1 MKKIAKTY
9 LFKFLLLLI
18 SVSIVYSPT
27 YGQKSSVYHQNPV
40 LGFIDGKQVTFEDVR
55 NKKTNDLS
63 LQLYQQLS
71 VRLMEYS
78 IKQLAKKHSEI
89 NLTPKRKVT
98 LKEIISFFE
107 QNNLHKRGTLDQLR
121 PQIKMFLQQQIH
133 NQHLLDQY
141 SLALEKGWVV
151 SHLKPPSEL
160 LLVGNIKTGY
170 LRGNKKSPVILLE
183 FSDYQCPFCGRV
195 QPTINRLINDYKDRV
210 TFGYRHF
217 PLSFHKEADEA
228 AIATE
233 CAREQDKFLE
243 LHLLLFSRQKSQTT
257 ADLKKYAREIK
268 VSSPEKFD
276 KCLDSE
282 KFRGLVEQDISDGSK
297 LGITGTPGFLVGTFN
312 PNTGEIKGEVLS
324 GAQPYNVFKKT
335 LDKYLS
341 RQQNL

>member
-1 MKKIAKTY
+1 MKKITKTS

-18 SVSIVYSPT
+18 SISIVNSPT
-27 YGQKSSVYHQNPV
+27 YGQKSYEYHQNPV

-63 LQLYQQLS
+63 LQLYKQLS

-78 IKQLAKKHSEI
+78 IKKLAKKHSEI
-89 NLTPKRKVT
+89 NLTPKKKVT

-107 QNNLHKRGTLDQLR
+107 QNNLHERGTLDQLR
-121 PQIKMFLQQQIH
+121 PQIKMFLQQQIQ

-170 LRGNKKSPVILLE
+170 LRGNKKSSVILLE

-243 LHLLLFSRQKSQTT
+243 LHLLLFSRQKAQTS
-257 ADLKKYAREIK
+257 ADLKKYARKIK

-282 KFRGLVEQDISDGSK
+282 KFRGLVEQDIRDGSR
-297 LGITGTPGFLVGTFN
+297 LGITGTPGFLIGAFN
-312 PNTGEIKGEVLS
+312 PKTGVIKGEVLS
-324 GAQPYNVFKKT
+324 GAQTYNVFKKT

-341 RQQNL
+341 RQ

>member
-1 MKKIAKTY
+1 MNKTAHTF
-9 LFKFLLLLI
+9 LFKLLLL
-18 SVSIVYSPT
+18 SIIIYIYYSPI
-27 YGQKSSVYHQNPV
+27 YGQKSSVYHPNPI
-40 LGFIDGKQVTFEDVR
+40 LGFVDGKQITFEDVR

-63 LQLYQQLS
+63 LKLYQQLS
-71 VRLMEYS
+71 VRMMEYS
-78 IKQLAKKHSEI
+78 IKKLAKKHSEI
-89 NLTPKRKVT
+89 NLTSKKKVT

-107 QNNLHKRGTLDQLR
+107 QNKLHERGTLDQLR
-121 PQIKMFLQQQIH
+121 PQIKIFLQQQIH

-170 LRGNKKSPVILLE
+170 LRGNKKSSVILLE

-233 CAREQDKFLE
+233 CA
-243 LHLLLFSRQKSQTT
+243 
-257 ADLKKYAREIK
+257 
-268 VSSPEKFD
+268 
-276 KCLDSE
+276 
-282 KFRGLVEQDISDGSK
+282 G
-297 LGITGTPGFLVGTFN
+297 N
-312 PNTGEIKGEVLS
+312 
-324 GAQPYNVFKKT
+324 KT
-335 LDKYLS
+335 NSLNCIFCYFHVKNHKHPLI
-341 RQQNL
+341 

>member
-1 MKKIAKTY
+1 MKNIAKTF

-18 SVSIVYSPT
+18 SISIKNSPT
-27 YGQKSSVYHQNPV
+27 YGQESSVYNQNPV

-63 LQLYQQLS
+63 LQLYKQLS
-71 VRLMEYS
+71 DRLMEYS
-78 IKQLAKKHSEI
+78 IKKLAKKHSEI
-89 NLTPKRKVT
+89 NLTPKKKVT

-107 QNNLHKRGTLDQLR
+107 QNNLQKRGTLDQLR
-121 PQIKMFLQQQIH
+121 PQIKIFLQQQIH

-170 LRGNKKSPVILLE
+170 LRGNKKSAVILLE

-243 LHLLLFSRQKSQTT
+243 FHLLLFSRQKAQTSS
-257 ADLKKYAREIK
+257 DLKKYARKIK
-268 VSSPEKFD
+268 ISSPEKFD

-312 PNTGEIKGEVLS
+312 PKTGEIKGEVLS